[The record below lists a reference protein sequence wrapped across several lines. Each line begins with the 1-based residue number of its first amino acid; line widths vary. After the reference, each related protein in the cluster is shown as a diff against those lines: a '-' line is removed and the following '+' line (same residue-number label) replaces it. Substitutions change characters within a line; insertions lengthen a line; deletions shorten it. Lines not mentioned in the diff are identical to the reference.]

1 MPEMRKCKECGK
13 LFMPKGREKYC
24 SDVHYRPCPICGEP
38 VIAKYLSDPPRKC
51 EKCKHTKSQPSAVP
65 KQKQIFG
72 SWNSINPNKNKSAT
86 IVHDSKSAPE
96 AEIVKPVINTDD
108 LVTEIPATIGQAE
121 FCEQL
126 TGTVRRYI
134 GKAIPGSFIPNH
146 DYLMKV
152 EHDEY
157 TYGVSVSEDLTEGED
172 VNIFRNFSSQISIH
186 QNFARK
192 KEAS

>member
-1 MPEMRKCKECGK
+1 MEMRKCKECGK
-13 LFMPKGREKYC
+13 LFMPKGREQYC

-51 EKCKHTKSQPSAVP
+51 EKCKHTKTQP
-65 KQKQIFG
+65 QKFKNKSLFG
-72 SWNSINPNKNKSAT
+72 SWANIDPNK
-86 IVHDSKSAPE
+86 SKSTTIEVDSSSKPGSNNP
-96 AEIVKPVINTDD
+96 EIVIDTKDLITD
-108 LVTEIPATIGQAE
+108 IPATIGQAE
-121 FCEQL
+121 FCEQI
-126 TGTVRRYI
+126 TGAVRRYI
-134 GKAIPGSFIPNH
+134 GVPIKGSFIPNH

-157 TYGVSVSEDLTEGED
+157 TYGVTVLEDLTEGED